1 MAAVTPLAGRTAV
14 VTGASRGIGAA
25 VATALGALGAR
36 VVRVSRTLAP
46 RAGDDGED
54 IPCDLTDAR
63 ALTKLAA
70 GILARHGAPDVM
82 VSNAGAFV
90 LRPLELTTDA
100 EVDEQLGVNLRAAF
114 GVARA
119 FLPSM
124 ARAGRGSF
132 IHLGSVADHIGFP
145 GNAAYAASKF
155 GLRGMHE
162 SLAAEFRGKGVRL
175 TLVSPGPTDTDV
187 WAPIDFDSHPELP
200 RRAQMLRASDVADAI
215 AFVATRPPHV
225 QVDWVQLGP
234 A

>member
-1 MAAVTPLAGRTAV
+1 VAVLTPLAGRTAV

-25 VATALGALGAR
+25 TASALGALGAR
-36 VVRVSRTLAP
+36 VVRVSRTLVP
-46 RAGDDGED
+46 RADDGGED
-54 IPCDLTDAR
+54 IPCDLTDPR
-63 ALTKLAA
+63 ALAKLAA
-70 GILARHGAPDVM
+70 GILARHGAPDIL

-90 LRPLELTTDA
+90 MRPLELTTDA
-100 EVDEQLGVNLRAAF
+100 DVDEQLGVNLRAAF

-124 ARAGRGSF
+124 VRAGRGSF
-132 IHLGSVADHIGFP
+132 IHLGSVADHVGFP

-155 GLRGMHE
+155 GLRGLHE

-187 WAPIDFDSHPELP
+187 WAPIDLESHPGLP
-200 RRAQMLRASDVADAI
+200 SRARMLRAADVADAI
-215 AFVATRPPHV
+215 AFVATRAAHV